1 MLGLLAIATATYA
14 EGYGNA
20 GLLSVTQTNVTVK
33 GRVVDENGEPR
44 EPTDEEIQEMRKWF
58 EVTQEELQNK
68 FDSYCK
74 FIKNLKLSSENAD
87 SERKNMKDELDRL
100 AKRAKARENQMSA
113 VQGLLRW
120 NLERL
125 GIKTFKSDL
134 FTANI
139 QNGQKKVSLASTA
152 KIENLP
158 AEYLKP
164 RELDTVAV
172 KDALKDGLL
181 IQKEGAE
188 NYGKVF
194 TREGVEIKGLLV
206 IQGTNFIIR

>member
-1 MLGLLAIATATYA
+1 MAKLYDIA
-14 EGYGNA
+14 ED
-20 GLLSVTQTNVTVK
+20 LLSLNDLIESL
-33 GRVVDENGEPR
+33 VDENGEPR
-44 EPTDEEIQEMRKWF
+44 EPTEEEMQEMKKWF
-58 EVTQEELQNK
+58 EVTYEELQNK

-100 AKRAKARENQMSA
+100 AKRAKARENQRNA

-139 QNGQKKVSLASTA
+139 QNGQKQVSLASTA
-152 KIENLP
+152 KIETLP
-158 AEYLKP
+158 EEFLKP

-172 KDALKDGLL
+172 KDALKDGVL

-194 TREGVEIKGLLV
+194 TREGVEIKGLMV

>member
-1 MLGLLAIATATYA
+1 MAKLYDIA
-14 EGYGNA
+14 ED
-20 GLLSVTQTNVTVK
+20 LLSLNDLMESL
-33 GRVVDENGEPR
+33 VDENGEPR
-44 EPTDEEIQEMRKWF
+44 EPTEEEMEEMRKWF
-58 EVTQEELQNK
+58 DVTQEELQNK

-100 AKRAKARENQMSA
+100 AKRAKARENQRNA

-139 QNGQKKVSLASTA
+139 QNGQKQVSLASTA
-152 KIENLP
+152 KIETLP
-158 AEYLKP
+158 EEFLKP
-164 RELDTVAV
+164 RELDTGAV

-194 TREGVEIKGLLV
+194 TRDGEEIKGLMV

>member
-1 MLGLLAIATATYA
+1 
-14 EGYGNA
+14 
-20 GLLSVTQTNVTVK
+20 
-33 GRVVDENGEPR
+33 
-44 EPTDEEIQEMRKWF
+44 
-58 EVTQEELQNK
+58 
-68 FDSYCK
+68 
-74 FIKNLKLSSENAD
+74 
-87 SERKNMKDELDRL
+87 
-100 AKRAKARENQMSA
+100 

-125 GIKTFKSDL
+125 GIKKFQTDL

-139 QNGQKKVSLASTA
+139 QNGQKQVSLASTA
-152 KIENLP
+152 KIETLP
-158 AEYLKP
+158 EEFLKP

-172 KDALKDGLL
+172 KEALKDGLL

-194 TREGVEIKGLLV
+194 NRDGEEIKGLLV

>member
-1 MLGLLAIATATYA
+1 MAKLYDIA
-14 EGYGNA
+14 ED
-20 GLLSVTQTNVTVK
+20 LLSLNDLIESL
-33 GRVVDENGEPR
+33 VDENGEPR
-44 EPTDEEIQEMRKWF
+44 EPTAEEMEEMRKWF
-58 EVTQEELQNK
+58 DVTHEELQNK

-74 FIKNLKLSSENAD
+74 FIKNLKLSSENAE

-100 AKRAKARENQMSA
+100 SKRAKARENQRNT

-139 QNGQKKVSLASTA
+139 QNGQKQVSLASTA

-158 AEYLKP
+158 VEFLKP

-172 KDALKDGLL
+172 RDALKSGLI
-181 IQKEGAE
+181 IQKEGAKD
-188 NYGKVF
+188 YGKVF
-194 TREGVEIKGLLV
+194 AREGAEVEGLMV

>member
-1 MLGLLAIATATYA
+1 MAKLYDIA
-14 EGYGNA
+14 ED
-20 GLLSVTQTNVTVK
+20 LLSLNDLMESL
-33 GRVVDENGEPR
+33 VDENGEPR
-44 EPTDEEIQEMRKWF
+44 EPTDEEMQEMRKWF
-58 EVTQEELQNK
+58 EVTYEELQNK

-100 AKRAKARENQMSA
+100 AKRAKARENQRNA

-139 QNGQKKVSLASTA
+139 QNGQKQVSLASTA
-152 KIENLP
+152 KIETLP
-158 AEYLKP
+158 EEFLKP

-172 KDALKDGLL
+172 KDALKEGLL

-194 TREGVEIKGLLV
+194 TRDGEEIKGLMV

>member
-1 MLGLLAIATATYA
+1 MAKLYDIA
-14 EGYGNA
+14 ED
-20 GLLSVTQTNVTVK
+20 LLSLNDLMESL
-33 GRVVDENGEPR
+33 VDENGEPR
-44 EPTDEEIQEMRKWF
+44 EPTEEEMQEMRKWF

-87 SERKNMKDELDRL
+87 SERKNMKGELDRL
-100 AKRAKARENQMSA
+100 AKRAKARENQMNA

-139 QNGQKKVSLASTA
+139 QNGQKQVSLASTA
-152 KIENLP
+152 KIETLP
-158 AEYLKP
+158 EEFLKP

-194 TREGVEIKGLLV
+194 TREGVEIKGLMV
-206 IQGTNFIIR
+206 IQETNFIIR

>member
-1 MLGLLAIATATYA
+1 MAKLYDIA
-14 EGYGNA
+14 ED
-20 GLLSVTQTNVTVK
+20 LLSLNDLMESL
-33 GRVVDENGEPR
+33 VDENGEPR

-100 AKRAKARENQMSA
+100 AKRAKARENQRNA

-139 QNGQKKVSLASTA
+139 QNGQKQVSLASTA
-152 KIENLP
+152 KIEELP

>member
-1 MLGLLAIATATYA
+1 MAKLYDIA
-14 EGYGNA
+14 ED
-20 GLLSVTQTNVTVK
+20 LLSLNDLMESL
-33 GRVVDENGEPR
+33 VDENGEPR
-44 EPTDEEIQEMRKWF
+44 EPTDEEMEEMRKWF

-100 AKRAKARENQMSA
+100 SKRAKARENQRNA

-125 GIKTFKSDL
+125 GIKNFKSDL

-139 QNGQKKVSLASTA
+139 QNGQKQVSLASTA
-152 KIENLP
+152 KIETLP
-158 AEYLKP
+158 EEFLKP

-172 KDALKDGLL
+172 RDALKDGFLT
-181 IQKEGAE
+181 QKEGAE

-194 TREGVEIKGLLV
+194 TREGEEIKGLLV

>member
-1 MLGLLAIATATYA
+1 MAKLYDIA
-14 EGYGNA
+14 ED
-20 GLLSVTQTNVTVK
+20 LLSLNDLMESL
-33 GRVVDENGEPR
+33 VDENGEPR
-44 EPTDEEIQEMRKWF
+44 EPTDEEMEEMRKWF
-58 EVTQEELQNK
+58 DVTHEELKNK

-100 AKRAKARENQMSA
+100 AKRAKARENQRNA

-139 QNGQKKVSLASTA
+139 QNGQKQVSLASTA
-152 KIENLP
+152 KIETLP
-158 AEYLKP
+158 EEFLKP

-194 TREGVEIKGLLV
+194 TREGEEIKGLMV

>member
-1 MLGLLAIATATYA
+1 MAKLYDIA
-14 EGYGNA
+14 ED
-20 GLLSVTQTNVTVK
+20 LLSLNDLMESL
-33 GRVVDENGEPR
+33 VDENGEPR
-44 EPTDEEIQEMRKWF
+44 EPTEEEMQEMRKWF

-100 AKRAKARENQMSA
+100 AKRAKARENQRNA

-134 FTANI
+134 FTASI
-139 QNGQKKVSLASTA
+139 QNGQKQVSLASTA
-152 KIENLP
+152 KIETLP
-158 AEYLKP
+158 EEFLKP

-194 TREGVEIKGLLV
+194 TREGVEIKGLMV

>member
-1 MLGLLAIATATYA
+1 MAKLYDIA
-14 EGYGNA
+14 ED
-20 GLLSVTQTNVTVK
+20 LLSLNDLMESL
-33 GRVVDENGEPR
+33 VDENNEPR
-44 EPTDEEIQEMRKWF
+44 EPTEEEMEEMRKWF
-58 EVTQEELQNK
+58 DVTQEELQNK

-100 AKRAKARENQMSA
+100 AKRAKARENQRNA

-139 QNGQKKVSLASTA
+139 QNGQKQVSLASTA
-152 KIENLP
+152 KIETLP
-158 AEYLKP
+158 EEFLKP

-194 TREGVEIKGLLV
+194 TREGEEIKGLMV

>member
-1 MLGLLAIATATYA
+1 MAKLYDIA
-14 EGYGNA
+14 ED
-20 GLLSVTQTNVTVK
+20 LLSLNDLMESL
-33 GRVVDENGEPR
+33 VDENGEPR
-44 EPTDEEIQEMRKWF
+44 EPTEEEMQEMRKWF

-100 AKRAKARENQMSA
+100 AKRAKARENQRNA

-120 NLERL
+120 NFERL

-139 QNGQKKVSLASTA
+139 QNGQKQVSLASTA
-152 KIENLP
+152 KIETLP
-158 AEYLKP
+158 EEFLKP

-194 TREGVEIKGLLV
+194 TREGVEIKGLMV

>member
-1 MLGLLAIATATYA
+1 MAKLYDIA
-14 EGYGNA
+14 ED
-20 GLLSVTQTNVTVK
+20 LLSLNDLMESL
-33 GRVVDENGEPR
+33 VDENGEPR
-44 EPTDEEIQEMRKWF
+44 EPTEEEMQEMRKWF

-87 SERKNMKDELDRL
+87 SERKNMKEELDRL
-100 AKRAKARENQMSA
+100 AKRAKARENQRNA

-134 FTANI
+134 FTATI
-139 QNGQKKVSLASTA
+139 QNGQKQVSLASTA
-152 KIENLP
+152 KIETLP
-158 AEYLKP
+158 EEFLKP

-194 TREGVEIKGLLV
+194 TREGEEIKGLMV

>member
-1 MLGLLAIATATYA
+1 MAKLYDIA
-14 EGYGNA
+14 ED
-20 GLLSVTQTNVTVK
+20 LLSLNDLIESL
-33 GRVVDENGEPR
+33 VDENGEPR
-44 EPTDEEIQEMRKWF
+44 EPTEEEMQEMKKWF

-87 SERKNMKDELDRL
+87 SERKNMKEELDRL
-100 AKRAKARENQMSA
+100 AKRAKARENQRNA

-134 FTANI
+134 FTATI
-139 QNGQKKVSLASTA
+139 QNGQKQVSLASTA
-152 KIENLP
+152 KIETLP
-158 AEYLKP
+158 EEFLKP

-194 TREGVEIKGLLV
+194 TREGVEIKGLMV

>member
-1 MLGLLAIATATYA
+1 MAKLYDIA
-14 EGYGNA
+14 ED
-20 GLLSVTQTNVTVK
+20 LLSLNDLIESL
-33 GRVVDENGEPR
+33 VDENGEPR
-44 EPTDEEIQEMRKWF
+44 EPTEEEMQEMKKWF
-58 EVTQEELQNK
+58 EVTYEELQNK

-100 AKRAKARENQMSA
+100 AKRAKARENQRNA

-139 QNGQKKVSLASTA
+139 QNGQKQVSLASTA
-152 KIENLP
+152 KIEDIP

-172 KDALKDGLL
+172 KDALKDGVL

-194 TREGVEIKGLLV
+194 TREGVEIKGLMV
-206 IQGTNFIIR
+206 IQGTNSIIR

>member
-1 MLGLLAIATATYA
+1 MAKLYDIA
-14 EGYGNA
+14 ED
-20 GLLSVTQTNVTVK
+20 LLSLNDLMESL
-33 GRVVDENGEPR
+33 VDENNEPR
-44 EPTDEEIQEMRKWF
+44 EPTEEEMEEMRKWF
-58 EVTQEELQNK
+58 DVTQEELQNK

-100 AKRAKARENQMSA
+100 AKRAKARENQRNA

-139 QNGQKKVSLASTA
+139 QNGQKQVSLASTA
-152 KIENLP
+152 KIEELP

-172 KDALKDGLL
+172 RDALKDGLL

-194 TREGVEIKGLLV
+194 TREGVEIKGLMV

>member
-1 MLGLLAIATATYA
+1 MAKLYDIA
-14 EGYGNA
+14 ED
-20 GLLSVTQTNVTVK
+20 LLSLNDLMESL
-33 GRVVDENGEPR
+33 VDENGEPR
-44 EPTDEEIQEMRKWF
+44 EPTDEEMQEMRKWF
-58 EVTQEELQNK
+58 DVTQEELQNK

-100 AKRAKARENQMSA
+100 AKRAKARENQRNA

-139 QNGQKKVSLASTA
+139 QNGQKQVSLASTA
-152 KIENLP
+152 KIEELP

-172 KDALKDGLL
+172 RDALKDGLL

-194 TREGVEIKGLLV
+194 TREGEEIKGLLV

>member
-1 MLGLLAIATATYA
+1 MAKLYDIA
-14 EGYGNA
+14 ED
-20 GLLSVTQTNVTVK
+20 LLSLNDLIESL
-33 GRVVDENGEPR
+33 VDENGEPR
-44 EPTDEEIQEMRKWF
+44 EPTEEEMQEMKKWF
-58 EVTQEELQNK
+58 EVTYEELQNK

-100 AKRAKARENQMSA
+100 AKRAKARENQRNA

-139 QNGQKKVSLASTA
+139 QNGQKQVSLASTA
-152 KIENLP
+152 KIEDIP

-172 KDALKDGLL
+172 KDALKDGVL

-194 TREGVEIKGLLV
+194 TREGVEIKGLMV

>member
-1 MLGLLAIATATYA
+1 MAKLYDIA
-14 EGYGNA
+14 ED
-20 GLLSVTQTNVTVK
+20 LLSLHDLIESL
-33 GRVVDENGEPR
+33 VDENGEPR
-44 EPTDEEIQEMRKWF
+44 EPTEEEMQEMKKWF
-58 EVTQEELQNK
+58 EVTYEELQNK

-100 AKRAKARENQMSA
+100 AKRAKARENQRNA

-139 QNGQKKVSLASTA
+139 QNGQKQVSLASTA
-152 KIENLP
+152 KIETLP
-158 AEYLKP
+158 EEFLKP

-194 TREGVEIKGLLV
+194 TREGVEIKGLMV

>member
-1 MLGLLAIATATYA
+1 
-14 EGYGNA
+14 
-20 GLLSVTQTNVTVK
+20 
-33 GRVVDENGEPR
+33 VDENGEPR
-44 EPTDEEIQEMRKWF
+44 EPTEEEMEEMRKWF
-58 EVTQEELQNK
+58 DVTREELENK

-74 FIKNLKLSSENAD
+74 FIKNLKLSSENAE
-87 SERKNMKDELDRL
+87 SERKNLKDELDRL
-100 AKRAKARENQMSA
+100 AKRAKARENQRNA

-125 GIKTFKSDL
+125 GIKKFQTDL

-139 QNGQKKVSLASTA
+139 QNGQKQVSLASTA
-152 KIENLP
+152 KIETLP
-158 AEYLKP
+158 EEFLKP

-172 KDALKDGLL
+172 KEALKDGLL

-194 TREGVEIKGLLV
+194 NRDGEEIKGLLV

>member
-1 MLGLLAIATATYA
+1 MAKLYDIA
-14 EGYGNA
+14 ED
-20 GLLSVTQTNVTVK
+20 LLSLNDLMESL
-33 GRVVDENGEPR
+33 VDENNEPR
-44 EPTDEEIQEMRKWF
+44 EPTEEEMEEMRKWF
-58 EVTQEELQNK
+58 DVTQEELQNK

-100 AKRAKARENQMSA
+100 AKRAKARENQRNA

-139 QNGQKKVSLASTA
+139 QNGQKQVSLASTA
-152 KIENLP
+152 KIETLP
-158 AEYLKP
+158 EEFLKP

-194 TREGVEIKGLLV
+194 TRDGEEIKGLMV

>member
-1 MLGLLAIATATYA
+1 MAKLYDIA
-14 EGYGNA
+14 ED
-20 GLLSVTQTNVTVK
+20 LLSLNDLMESL
-33 GRVVDENGEPR
+33 VDENNEPR
-44 EPTDEEIQEMRKWF
+44 EPTEEEMEEMRKWF

-100 AKRAKARENQMSA
+100 AKRAKARENQRNA

-139 QNGQKKVSLASTA
+139 QNGQKQVSLASTA
-152 KIENLP
+152 KIETLP
-158 AEYLKP
+158 EEFLKP

-194 TREGVEIKGLLV
+194 TRDGEEIKGLMV

>member
-1 MLGLLAIATATYA
+1 MAKLYDIA
-14 EGYGNA
+14 ED
-20 GLLSVTQTNVTVK
+20 LLSLNDLMESL
-33 GRVVDENGEPR
+33 VDENGEPR
-44 EPTDEEIQEMRKWF
+44 EPTDEEIEEMRKWF

-100 AKRAKARENQMSA
+100 AKRAKARENQRNA

-139 QNGQKKVSLASTA
+139 QNGQKQVSLASTA
-152 KIENLP
+152 KIETLP
-158 AEYLKP
+158 EEFLKP

-194 TREGVEIKGLLV
+194 TRDGEEIKGLMV

>member
-1 MLGLLAIATATYA
+1 MAKLYDIA
-14 EGYGNA
+14 ED
-20 GLLSVTQTNVTVK
+20 LLSLNDLLESL
-33 GRVVDENGEPR
+33 VDENGEPR
-44 EPTDEEIQEMRKWF
+44 EPTEEEMQEMRKWF

-100 AKRAKARENQMSA
+100 AKRAKARENQRNA

-139 QNGQKKVSLASTA
+139 QNGQKQVSLASTA
-152 KIENLP
+152 KIETLP
-158 AEYLKP
+158 EEFLKP

-194 TREGVEIKGLLV
+194 TRDGEEIKGLMV

>member
-1 MLGLLAIATATYA
+1 MAKLYDIA
-14 EGYGNA
+14 ED
-20 GLLSVTQTNVTVK
+20 LLSLNDLMESL
-33 GRVVDENGEPR
+33 VDENGEPR
-44 EPTDEEIQEMRKWF
+44 EPTEEEMQEMRKWF

-100 AKRAKARENQMSA
+100 AKRAKARENQRNA

-139 QNGQKKVSLASTA
+139 QNGQKQVSLASTA
-152 KIENLP
+152 KIETLP
-158 AEYLKP
+158 EEFLKP

-172 KDALKDGLL
+172 KDALKDGFL

-194 TREGVEIKGLLV
+194 TREGEEIKGLMV

>member
-1 MLGLLAIATATYA
+1 MAKLYDIA
-14 EGYGNA
+14 ED
-20 GLLSVTQTNVTVK
+20 LLSLNDLIESL
-33 GRVVDENGEPR
+33 VDENGEPR
-44 EPTDEEIQEMRKWF
+44 EPTAEEMEEMRKWF

-100 AKRAKARENQMSA
+100 AKRAKARENQRNA

-139 QNGQKKVSLASTA
+139 QNGQKQVSLASTA
-152 KIENLP
+152 KIDELP

-172 KDALKDGLL
+172 KDALKDGILT
-181 IQKEGAE
+181 QKEGAE

-194 TREGVEIKGLLV
+194 TREGVEINGLLV

>member
-1 MLGLLAIATATYA
+1 MAKLYDIA
-14 EGYGNA
+14 ED
-20 GLLSVTQTNVTVK
+20 LLSLNDLMESL
-33 GRVVDENGEPR
+33 VDENGEPR
-44 EPTDEEIQEMRKWF
+44 EPTDEEIEEMRKWF

-100 AKRAKARENQMSA
+100 AKRAKARENQRNA
-113 VQGLLRW
+113 VQSLLRW

-139 QNGQKKVSLASTA
+139 QNGQKQVSLASTA
-152 KIENLP
+152 KIETLP
-158 AEYLKP
+158 EEFLKP

-194 TREGVEIKGLLV
+194 TRDGEEIKGLMV

>member
-1 MLGLLAIATATYA
+1 MAKLYDIA
-14 EGYGNA
+14 ED
-20 GLLSVTQTNVTVK
+20 LLSLNDLIESL
-33 GRVVDENGEPR
+33 VDENGEPR
-44 EPTDEEIQEMRKWF
+44 EPTDEEMQEMKKWF

-87 SERKNMKDELDRL
+87 SERKNMKAEFDRL
-100 AKRAKARENQMSA
+100 AKRAKARENQRNA

-139 QNGQKKVSLASTA
+139 QNGQKQVSLASTA
-152 KIENLP
+152 KIETLP
-158 AEYLKP
+158 EEFLKP
-164 RELDTVAV
+164 RELDTGAV
-172 KDALKDGLL
+172 KDALKDGVLT
-181 IQKEGAE
+181 QKEGAE

-194 TREGVEIKGLLV
+194 TREGEEIKGLLV

>member
-1 MLGLLAIATATYA
+1 MAKLYDIA
-14 EGYGNA
+14 ED
-20 GLLSVTQTNVTVK
+20 LLSLNDLMESL
-33 GRVVDENGEPR
+33 VDENGEPR
-44 EPTDEEIQEMRKWF
+44 EPTDEEMQEMRKWF

-100 AKRAKARENQMSA
+100 AKRAKARENQRNA

-125 GIKTFKSDL
+125 GLKTFKSDL

-139 QNGQKKVSLASTA
+139 QNGQKQVSLASTA
-152 KIENLP
+152 KIDELP

-172 KDALKDGLL
+172 KDALKDGVL

-194 TREGVEIKGLLV
+194 TREGEEIKGLLV

>member
-1 MLGLLAIATATYA
+1 MAKLYDIA
-14 EGYGNA
+14 ED
-20 GLLSVTQTNVTVK
+20 LLSLNDLMESL
-33 GRVVDENGEPR
+33 VDENGEPR
-44 EPTDEEIQEMRKWF
+44 EPTEEEMQEMRKWF

-100 AKRAKARENQMSA
+100 AKRAKARENQRNA

-139 QNGQKKVSLASTA
+139 QNGQKQVSLASTA
-152 KIENLP
+152 KIEELP

-172 KDALKDGLL
+172 RDALKDGLL

-194 TREGVEIKGLLV
+194 TREGVEIKGLMV